1 MVLDLGD
8 GAQKSPLYQTASSPL
23 RNLLSLPERSSLGAG
38 WTRLGELVGKT
49 LARFAGVE
57 DAPLCWR
64 LMHEKPWF
72 DNHLSTLELR
82 GRQATLKVEKTIPED
97 AGEQR
102 LYTLL
107 EQRLA

>member
-1 MVLDLGD
+1 MSGRSVP
-8 GAQKSPLYQTASSPL
+8 SPGRLH
-23 RNLLSLPERSSLGAG
+23 NGAG
-38 WTRLGELVGKT
+38 RSVLIVAL
-49 LARFAGVE
+49 
-57 DAPLCWR
+57 
-64 LMHEKPWF
+64 KPRF

-82 GRQATLKVEKTIPED
+82 DRQATLKVEKTIPED